1 MELKDLRE
9 LQQLARSSFPDW
21 PRAGNV
27 MAELVDSV
35 GKGIPLDRA
44 MTMIALSDPDEVLE
58 ILLECYDSLPRPRY
72 AVNLVGPEGERGW
85 DAWGLNPVTRGF
97 EDLGGVY
104 RILRR
109 AGFVPWHLAK
119 FGKEEITAKIDALAT
134 SGQELERLLS
144 CIDDMAEVDG
154 AFEEPAGIWVVTFK
168 DSQVRPGCNG
178 SYFRWV
184 HGADHLAFGFQASSL
199 HRLDG
204 MVERDMP
211 RVMRRHEIERSN
223 PRRP

>member
-1 MELKDLRE
+1 MGK
-9 LQQLARSSFPDW
+9 
-21 PRAGNV
+21 
-27 MAELVDSV
+27 LVDWV
-35 GKGIPLDRA
+35 GQGIPIDRA

-72 AVNLVGPEGERGW
+72 SVNLVGPEGERGW
-85 DAWGLNPVTRGF
+85 DAWALNPVTGSF

-168 DSQVRPGCNG
+168 DSQNG

-184 HGADHLAFGFQASSL
+184 HGADHLAFGFQAGSL
-199 HRLDG
+199 RRLDG
-204 MVERDMP
+204 MVESDMR
-211 RVMRRHEIERSN
+211 RVVRRHEIERSN